1 MNVLSYAQ
9 DLDEICNV
17 RARPTRRRSSSFCMA
32 DARKMSCREFHSP
45 PFDFL
50 PFLPQSRPFPRPY
63 RAQSPSRSPRQNN
76 ETPPRPSGRSR
87 PEHTPVAAVHLGSV
101 VRSIAANQGHRNE
114 YSFRLRLRPDRPAVR
129 PADRPTD
136 RQTAG
141 HDDEVI
147 N

>member
-1 MNVLSYAQ
+1 MHRIWMKSVT
-9 DLDEICNV
+9 CV
-17 RARPTRRRSSSFCMA
+17 RARRGAEVPHSAWQMREKCHVGSFI
-32 DARKMSCREFHSP
+32 RPHLTS
-45 PFDFL
+45 FL